1 MIEDTN
7 KNNLFF
13 VCSLIEYIVRK
24 TKNEKKYIRP
34 VRQAFNLDFYYK
46 HYIKYSFS

>member
-1 MIEDTN
+1 MIDITKLRN
-7 KNNLFF
+7 NRFIIIFKIKNVSKVMNN
-13 VCSLIEYIVRK
+13 I
-24 TKNEKKYIRP
+24 KKIRP